1 MLFKGLKG
9 LVKRSVKGLMDR
21 LKGLVKRSN
30 GSKMLLAITIRYFE
44 DGLNGLRQVIR

>member
-30 GSKMLLAITIRYFE
+30 GSKMLLAIRYFE